1 MACPLRLTQ
10 PDRWV
15 FFVTCITDHPP
26 LSDLPLA
33 EMSITTV
40 ITVVVL
46 PVACIAAAT
55 ALMRLFDV
63 KATTPEQSQAEAEKL
78 LAQFNTEVR
87 VRRRVRA
94 GPPSNAALAEFQR
107 LSSLSATRISIP
119 SA

>member
-1 MACPLRLTQ
+1 
-10 PDRWV
+10 
-15 FFVTCITDHPP
+15 
-26 LSDLPLA
+26 
-33 EMSITTV
+33 MSITTV

-46 PVACIAAAT
+46 PVAGIAAAT
-55 ALMRLFDV
+55 ALIRLFDV

-78 LAQFNTEVR
+78 LAQFNTEAR

-94 GPPSNAALAEFQR
+94 GPPSNAELADFQR